1 MGGISYASVNVSFLD
16 LWRKVKCGVMW
27 NALSYNI
34 AERGLVTVS
43 TYVDFGSE
51 MEKVLISACLLGKR
65 VWYDGNGLSVYDSIL
80 EQWKASG
87 RVISIC
93 PEVDAGMSIPRAP
106 AEILKGDGCNVW
118 EGTALVVEDAGI
130 EVTEYFKKGAQMALE
145 LCKKHNIKVAVLT
158 ENSPSCGSSV
168 IYDGSF
174 TSKKIDGVGVTAAL
188 LKNSG
193 IAVFS
198 QHNIESASKELQRTS
213 R

>member
-1 MGGISYASVNVSFLD
+1 
-16 LWRKVKCGVMW
+16 
-27 NALSYNI
+27 
-34 AERGLVTVS
+34 
-43 TYVDFGSE
+43 

-65 VWYDGNGLSVYDSIL
+65 VRYDGNGLSVYDSIL
-80 EQWKASG
+80 EQWKASR

-188 LKNSG
+188 LKNNG

-198 QHNIESASKELQRTS
+198 QHSIESARIINKTPIITS
-213 R
+213 SPKKIVLRFITMGVFVIVLLRLIAHS